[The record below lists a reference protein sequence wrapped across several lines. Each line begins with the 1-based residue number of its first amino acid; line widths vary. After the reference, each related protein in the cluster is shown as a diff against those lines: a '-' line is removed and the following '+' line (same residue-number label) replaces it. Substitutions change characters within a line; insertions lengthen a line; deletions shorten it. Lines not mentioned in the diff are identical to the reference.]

1 MGLMR
6 VISCPRA
13 SHSRCPH
20 LTMSKPV
27 RQDYIAKVRYQNSL
41 PPPPLNPK
49 FLKYGLTE
57 PTSQKR
63 EGEQLM
69 LSLFRKENFKTFIA
83 HPDEEFGMHLNP
95 INNPGYLDEDDSL
108 AISGSQQKEV
118 TLHDDDRELLRD
130 AGISQMNKK
139 ELEVSFL
146 RRTEYISEKLT
157 LPQLAA
163 SDLKQK
169 NEEDTDPAS
178 QLQMIE
184 ESFDRAHETL
194 HNLEKLHHPRR
205 KQLKAK
211 ATWPLLPDTA
221 QSDSK
226 FLNVKFIG
234 LALIMR
240 ELGNKYDEH
249 RNQLE
254 LAIFR
259 PITLPDGEWISLFE
273 VEADQADDLKLRLHL
288 QEKEQPE
295 RLDEHTYT
303 FKHHKNYDV
312 KFTPAQQQ
320 NEELAIKFAT
330 AGPKST
336 KRKCAYYYPIKG
348 RVDLKKYRALTNT
361 EINKFLAKL
370 TMDQINFT
378 LREPSTDELKKID
391 AVRSEYDPMEYEA
404 EDDEE
409 DDLSE
414 HLNKE

>member
-1 MGLMR
+1 
-6 VISCPRA
+6 
-13 SHSRCPH
+13 
-20 LTMSKPV
+20 MSKPV

-83 HPDEEFGMHLNP
+83 HPDEDFGMNLNL
-95 INNPGYLDEDDSL
+95 INNPGYLDEDKHL
-108 AISGSQQKEV
+108 AISGLKQEEV
-118 TLHDDDRELLRD
+118 ELHPGDRELLRD
-130 AGISQMNKK
+130 AGISEINKS
-139 ELEVSFL
+139 EPGVSFL
-146 RRTEYISEKLT
+146 RRTEYISEKLMV
-157 LPQLAA
+157 PQLAA
-163 SDLKQK
+163 AKLNKKDQEK
-169 NEEDTDPAS
+169 TDPAS

-184 ESFDRAHETL
+184 ETFDRAQDTL

-205 KQLKAK
+205 KQLKAV

-221 QSDSK
+221 QSDAK

-234 LALIMR
+234 LALIQR
-240 ELGNKYDEH
+240 ELGNKFADH

-254 LAIFR
+254 LTILR
-259 PITLPDGEWISLFE
+259 PITLADGEWISLFE
-273 VEADQADDLKLRLHL
+273 VNADQADDLKLRLHL
-288 QEKEQPE
+288 KEKEQPE
-295 RLDEHTYT
+295 RLDEHSYT
-303 FKHHKNYDV
+303 FKHHKNYDMRFV
-312 KFTPAQQQ
+312 RNQRQ

-330 AGPKST
+330 TGPQSK
-336 KRKCAYYYPIKG
+336 KRKCAYYYPIQG
-348 RVDLKKYRALTNT
+348 RIDLKKYRALTNT
-361 EINKFLAKL
+361 EINKFLANL

-391 AVRSEYDPMEYEA
+391 TVRSEYDPMEYEA

-409 DDLSE
+409 DDLGD
-414 HLNKE
+414 HLNED